1 MINQKDLLA
10 AYDREHVGPPGR
22 ARELIAAA
30 PITHPILLDT
40 PEIAAREVVWLQ
52 DKDKEQPVPALLV
65 EELMT
70 MFVFKTV
77 TRSVY
82 ALKDEYRLRWVAW
95 DGKPTEEQMK
105 EVCWQGYGG

>member
-52 DKDKEQPVPALLV
+52 DKDKEQPSRLAQQDSLLPSPLADHSKDWVSSPNPAPSLASSVTLV
-65 EELMT
+65 
-70 MFVFKTV
+70 
-77 TRSVY
+77 
-82 ALKDEYRLRWVAW
+82 
-95 DGKPTEEQMK
+95 
-105 EVCWQGYGG
+105 

>member
-10 AYDREHVGPPGR
+10 VYDREHVGPPGR
-22 ARELIAAA
+22 ARELIA
-30 PITHPILLDT
+30 HPILLDT
-40 PEIAAREVVWLQ
+40 PEIVAQEVVWLQ
-52 DKDKEQPVPALLV
+52 DKNKEQPVPALLV

-70 MFVFKTV
+70 MFVFKTAM
-77 TRSVY
+77 RSVY

-105 EVCWQGYGG
+105 EVCWRRYGG

>member
-1 MINQKDLLA
+1 MIDLS
-10 AYDREHVGPPGR
+10 DIG
-22 ARELIAAA
+22 
-30 PITHPILLDT
+30 
-40 PEIAAREVVWLQ
+40 AREVVWLQ

-70 MFVFKTV
+70 MFIFKTAM
-77 TRSVY
+77 RSVY

-105 EVCWQGYGG
+105 EVCWHEYGG